1 MYINILY
8 INILY
13 KYKYINNLILLIK
26 MLIDLLA
33 IMLISILSLIFCIN
47 ENNYKCL
54 LSHIIVGLSVIVYY
68 KLYKYILLNKTNT
81 AVNKNSVFNKIN
93 VKNNSNSN
101 SNSINENFESIQ
113 DFITDSVLLS
123 DSLPSRDELHSL
135 SNSQLQEY
143 TNRLTELTN
152 AINNASAANNTNRPQ
167 QNVSVSPDTI
177 QKLDLESQQQYQMFQ
192 IDYLNKQLQQAKD
205 NINANTI
212 SSSSNNYKPIKIYSS
227 CSISNANGT
236 TSVDS
241 PVKLQFA
248 DVINSSQNKPN
259 NNSSNNTQQT
269 NQMLQTIGQS
279 SPQQQTQQSNPLNLN
294 QNTGIFNPLLNAL
307 FNNNTNTN
315 IT

>member
-1 MYINILY
+1 
-8 INILY
+8 
-13 KYKYINNLILLIK
+13 

-81 AVNKNSVFNKIN
+81 AVNKNFVFNKIN
-93 VKNNSNSN
+93 MKNNSNSN
-101 SNSINENFESIQ
+101 SNSNSIKESFAVNNSIQ

-152 AINNASAANNTNRPQ
+152 SINNASNTREKPP
-167 QNVSVSPDTI
+167 QNVSVNPDTI

-192 IDYLNKQLQQAKD
+192 IYFLNKQLQQAKD
-205 NINANTI
+205 NINANAI
-212 SSSSNNYKPIKIYSS
+212 SSSSSNYKPIKIYSS

-248 DVINSSQNKPN
+248 DVINSSQNQH
-259 NNSSNNTQQT
+259 NNTQQT

-279 SPQQQTQQSNPLNLN
+279 SLQQQTQQTKKSNLLNLN

>member
-1 MYINILY
+1 
-8 INILY
+8 
-13 KYKYINNLILLIK
+13 

-93 VKNNSNSN
+93 VKNNSNS
-101 SNSINENFESIQ
+101 INENFAVNNSIQ

-152 AINNASAANNTNRPQ
+152 SINNASNYKDKPQ
-167 QNVSVSPDTI
+167 QNVSVNPDTI

-205 NINANTI
+205 NINANAI
-212 SSSSNNYKPIKIYSS
+212 SSSSSNYKPIKIYSS

-248 DVINSSQNKPN
+248 DVINSSQNQP
-259 NNSSNNTQQT
+259 NNTQQT

-279 SPQQQTQQSNPLNLN
+279 SLQQQTQQPQKSNPLNLN

>member
-1 MYINILY
+1 
-8 INILY
+8 
-13 KYKYINNLILLIK
+13 

-81 AVNKNSVFNKIN
+81 AVNKNFVFNKIN
-93 VKNNSNSN
+93 MKNNSNSN
-101 SNSINENFESIQ
+101 SNSNSIKESFAVNNSIQ

-152 AINNASAANNTNRPQ
+152 SINNASNTREKPP
-167 QNVSVSPDTI
+167 QNVSVNPDTI

-192 IDYLNKQLQQAKD
+192 IDFLNKQLQQAKD
-205 NINANTI
+205 NINANAI
-212 SSSSNNYKPIKIYSS
+212 SSSSSNYKPIKIYSS

>member
-1 MYINILY
+1 
-8 INILY
+8 
-13 KYKYINNLILLIK
+13 

-101 SNSINENFESIQ
+101 SNSNSIKESFAVNNSIQ

-152 AINNASAANNTNRPQ
+152 SINNASNTREKPP
-167 QNVSVSPDTI
+167 QNVSVNPDTI

-192 IDYLNKQLQQAKD
+192 IDFLNKQLQQAKD
-205 NINANTI
+205 NINANAI
-212 SSSSNNYKPIKIYSS
+212 SSSSSNYKPIKIYSS

-248 DVINSSQNKPN
+248 DVINSSQNQH
-259 NNSSNNTQQT
+259 NNTQQT

-279 SPQQQTQQSNPLNLN
+279 SLQQQTQQTKKSNLLNLN